1 METFEV
7 VPLTNVNIRSGPGI
21 AFEIEDQIPAG
32 YNLTITKIVK
42 DGSGT
47 PWYKC
52 EQGWVNSKYVKQ
64 PNQLG
69 AEAKAKST
77 ATALSSVTE
86 ITGKLTGIVSG
97 ALGGSTGLASSISSG
112 ILGSLGAITSSGT
125 QDAILSRRI
134 YGTPFQFIA
143 DTDMRPNDGPLGIN
157 FMTNIMTETPIISIL
172 PGVPKYMAEMSPV
185 EKKTFTDDM
194 IKKLDTAVDSVKSQF
209 TDAFTDNL
217 DKNNIDMAFFEF
229 QSATA
234 EYMLYVN
241 LLCRMCA
248 MFMGIGS
255 LPVPGTSDQTYGS
268 YNWFNWHLSNA
279 YANKSTEIGGV
290 GAMASDISGIVK
302 GGVDKV
308 VKSIMGNSDANLDGY
323 AKIQKSMNGISSNSN
338 NYYYADQYFFDFFI
352 KPPSYS
358 ESFSNQTTESMFSQV
373 LSKASGI
380 QKELAFLLGE
390 GGAEARKVLEGNAQ
404 EATKAIE
411 AATNQLFKS
420 EGMKKILN
428 RLVTGANTVITGANI
443 VFPQIWDTSSYN
455 RDFQV
460 EITLST
466 PYGTPES
473 VFLEEM
479 VPMMHLLAL
488 TLPRQATV
496 NSYGSPFL
504 VRATVPGYFYSDM
517 GIVKDLQISKGGQSG
532 NSWTVDG
539 LPTEINISMN
549 ISDLY
554 NSLSMSNFKTKRNIW
569 NTLYNAPLLDYIGV
583 QCGLNM
589 RSSEYVK
596 KIELVSS
603 LLKNVWNDQ
612 VDYTMTKAR
621 EMAAMSQA
629 KILAGKG

>member
-1 METFEV
+1 MVQCMETFEV

-42 DGSGT
+42 DGSGI

-143 DTDMRPNDGPLGIN
+143 DTDMRPSDGPLGIN

-172 PGVPKYMAEMSPV
+172 PGVPKYLAEMTPE
-185 EKKTFTDDM
+185 EKKTFTDEI
-194 IKKLDTAVDSVKSQF
+194 IKKMETSIEPVK
-209 TDAFTDNL
+209 DMFTDNL

-229 QSATA
+229 QSASA

-248 MFMGIGS
+248 MFMGIGN
-255 LPVPGTSDQTYGS
+255 LPVPGTSDQKYGS

-279 YANKSTEIGGV
+279 YANKSTEVGGAKV
-290 GAMASDISGIVK
+290 ALKDIKSTGGLLGGSDTS
-302 GGVDKV
+302 
-308 VKSIMGNSDANLDGY
+308 LDGY
-323 AKIQKSMNGISSNSN
+323 AKIQKSTMNGIGNNSN
-338 NYYYADQYFFDFFI
+338 NYFYADQYFFDFFI
-352 KPPSYS
+352 KPPSYN
-358 ESFSNQTTESMFSQV
+358 ESFSNSTQESMFAQAITQGSNM
-373 LSKASGI
+373 
-380 QKELAFLLGE
+380 QKELAFLLGDSGQDMKKIIE
-390 GGAEARKVLEGNAQ
+390 GNGAELAKGMQ
-404 EATKAIE
+404 EAANKM
-411 AATNQLFKS
+411 FKN

-428 RLVTGANTVITGANI
+428 RLVTGASTVISGANI
-443 VFPQIWDTSSYN
+443 VFPEIWERSAYN

-473 VFLEEM
+473 VFLEIM

-488 TLPRQATV
+488 ALPRQATV
-496 NSYGSPFL
+496 NSYGAPFL
-504 VRATVPGYFYSDM
+504 VRATVPGFFYSDM

-532 NSWTVDG
+532 NCWTVDG
-539 LPTEINISMN
+539 LPTEVNISMG
-549 ISDLY
+549 ISDLF
-554 NSLSMSNFKTKRNIW
+554 NSLSMSNFKTRRNIW

-596 KIELVSS
+596 KLELIASMLSNVVQDQQDYS
-603 LLKNVWNDQ
+603 L
-612 VDYTMTKAR
+612 TKAR

>member
-7 VPLTNVNIRSGPGI
+7 VPLTNVNMRSGPGI
-21 AFEIEDQIPAG
+21 AFEIEDKIPAG
-32 YNLTITKIVK
+32 YNLTVTKISK

-47 PWYKC
+47 PWY
-52 EQGWVNSKYVKQ
+52 QTDHGWVNSKYVKQ

-77 ATALSSVTE
+77 ATAISSVTE
-86 ITGKLTGIVSG
+86 VTGKLTGIVAG
-97 ALGGSTGLASSISSG
+97 ALGGSTGIASSVSSG

-143 DTDMRPNDGPLGIN
+143 DTDMRPSDGPLGLE
-157 FMTNIMTETPIISIL
+157 FMTNIMTETPIISFL
-172 PGVPKYMAEMSPV
+172 PGIPKYLAEMTA
-185 EKKTFTDDM
+185 EDKKTFTEGM
-194 IKKLDTAVDSVKSQF
+194 IKTIDSEVESVKSQF
-209 TDAFTDNL
+209 TDAFTDSLNK
-217 DKNNIDMAFFEF
+217 DNVDMAFFEF
-229 QSATA
+229 QSAAA

-248 MFMGIGS
+248 MFMGIGN

-279 YANKSTEIGGV
+279 YANRSTEV
-290 GAMASDISGIVK
+290 SGADAVKNDLLGAIK
-302 GGVDKV
+302 GGVKKAYDTL
-308 VKSIMGNSDANLDGY
+308 MGNVGTTAEGW
-323 AKIQKSMNGISSNSN
+323 AKIQKSTMNGIGQNSN
-338 NYYYADQYFFDFFI
+338 NYWYADQYFFDFFI
-352 KPPSYS
+352 KPPSYN
-358 ESFSNQTTESMFSQV
+358 ESFSNQTNESMFGQILKKGS
-373 LSKASGI
+373 SI
-380 QKELAFLLGE
+380 QKELVFLLGDVGKNTQLLQE
-390 GGAEARKVLEGNAQ
+390 NATAFNKKM
-404 EATKAIE
+404 EEVTRSLIS
-411 AATNQLFKS
+411 NQ
-420 EGMKKILN
+420 GMQKILN
-428 RLVTGANTVITGANI
+428 RIVTGANSVITGANI
-443 VFPQIWDTSSYN
+443 IFPQIWDSSSYN

-504 VRATVPGYFYSDM
+504 VRATVPGFFYCDM
-517 GIVKDLQISKGGQSG
+517 GIVKDMQISKGS
-532 NSWTVDG
+532 SWTVDG

-554 NSLSMSNFKTKRNIW
+554 NTLSMSNFKTKTNIW

-589 RSSEYVK
+589 RSSEYGK
-596 KIELVSS
+596 KIELVTS
-603 LLKNVWNDQ
+603 LLKNVWSDQ
-612 VDYTMTKAR
+612 VDYTMTSAR
-621 EMAAMSQA
+621 EMGAMAQA